1 MRVPLAEV
9 PIEFRRKAVNHLE
22 SIRGTPMAPPG
33 TEAAEIVSDACPI
46 YRPDIDDVAYWE
58 FEVAVAGEA
67 GSGVLATSAAL
78 GHPEMLNS
86 IREAARYNS
95 ESEAGAEERGFIIV
109 STGEHDFPVPHWSL
123 QRPPVSRQ
131 LEMDAGTAGAAIAR
145 VYKLDALAYIGE
157 NDAGEEVARSGQ
169 TPALLEGLGHDL
181 GRRAGE
187 ISSLTAKPS
196 RGADDEKPRGIKHT
210 VTGSGPKPPEVR
222 ASDPQQ
228 WPELKKRYADSFGP
242 LLDVLRRK
250 AEEPWEVDKLAAEFG
265 EGVVAGEPLTIGLLQ
280 HEAAVEVTG
289 EGAGLVD
296 VELDEKRGHKP
307 RVRVRARRS
316 QHGRET
322 DFEVRIKYGNG
333 EEESLRYFIVS
344 RDTPSNVRAE
354 RRLRGE
360 PE

>member
-1 MRVPLAEV
+1 MRVPLADV

-33 TEAAEIVSDACPI
+33 TEAAEIVGEACPI

-67 GSGVLATSAAL
+67 GSRLFATSAAV
-78 GHPEMLNS
+78 GHPELLDT
-86 IREAARYNS
+86 IREGAGSRS
-95 ESEAGAEERGFIIV
+95 EGDLGGEESGFIIV

-131 LEMDAGTAGAAIAR
+131 LEAEAGTTVAR

-157 NDAGEEVARSGQ
+157 NEAGEEVARSGQ

-196 RGADDEKPRGIKHT
+196 READDEKARGIKHS
-210 VTGSGPKPPEVR
+210 VKRSGPKPPEIR
-222 ASDPQQ
+222 ASDPEQ

-242 LLDVLRRK
+242 LLDVLRRN
-250 AEEPWEVDKLAAEFG
+250 AEQPWEVDRLVAEFG
-265 EGVVAGEPLTIGLLQ
+265 EGVVAGEPLAIGLLQ
-280 HEAAVEVTG
+280 REAAVEVTG

-296 VELDEKRGHKP
+296 VELDEKRGHRP

-316 QHGRET
+316 PHGRET

-344 RDTPSNVRAE
+344 RDTPSNVRAD